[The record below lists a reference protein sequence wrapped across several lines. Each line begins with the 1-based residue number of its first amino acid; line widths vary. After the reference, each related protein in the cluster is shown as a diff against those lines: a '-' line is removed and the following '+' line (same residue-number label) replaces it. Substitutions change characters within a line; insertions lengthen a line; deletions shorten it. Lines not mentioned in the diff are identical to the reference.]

1 MALAVAAFCSL
12 ACGGSKS
19 SGTGSGTDTGDPD
32 FDACIAAL
40 QPNCVAHDMDTA
52 ELMEVP
58 CASLTTI
65 PIPLS
70 DGSSYGPKT
79 IVAGPYGG
87 KNEWNEGAGTEFV
100 NEVNGSELLC
110 LPFGI
115 QTFMEP
121 ASVNAELL
129 NLRGVD
135 FSLYTIFR
143 PACFKAGE
151 TYPLI
156 TWANGTCGEIA
167 GYAPLLASLA
177 SHGFVIIASNSTWT
191 NTLPTN
197 QVQVRALDY
206 AEALNEDPS
215 SIFYQRLDMTKV
227 GAMGHSQGAAATGTA
242 DDDPRVKSVIFWN
255 TGTSNVKPFLN
266 VSGERDVVATTP
278 ASLAS
283 DVDAATQPGAWVYH
297 HKVLET
303 GGVATGHLVLMM
315 QPERVL
321 DLTVAWWNWQ
331 LNADEEAK
339 KMFVGADCGLCNS
352 PDDFEFGHNSMLE

>member
-1 MALAVAAFCSL
+1 MAVAVVAFCSL
-12 ACGGSKS
+12 DCGGSKS
-19 SGTGSGTDTGDPD
+19 SGTGSGTDTDDPD

-40 QPNCVAHDMDTA
+40 QPNCVAQDMNTA
-52 ELMEVP
+52 ELMEIP
-58 CASLTTI
+58 CASMTMI

-70 DGSSYGPKT
+70 DGSNYGPKT
-79 IVAGPYGG
+79 IVAGAYGG
-87 KNEWNEGAGTEFV
+87 KTEWNEGGGTEFV

-129 NLRGVD
+129 NLRDVD
-135 FSLYTIFR
+135 FGLYTIFR

-197 QVQVRALDY
+197 RVQLRALDY

-215 SIFYQRLDMTKV
+215 SVFYQRLDMTKV

-255 TGTSNVKPFLN
+255 TGTSNEKPFLD

-278 ASLAS
+278 ESLAA

-321 DLTVAWWNWQ
+321 DMTVAWWNWQ
-331 LNADEEAK
+331 LNGDEEAK
-339 KMFVGADCGLCNS
+339 KMFVGDDCGLCSS
-352 PDDFEFGHNSMLE
+352 PDDFEFGHNSRLE